1 MIDKPPGKVYISCDE
16 SIAESVCITGRP
28 EVWGKYLYYPGCFN
42 LVRHDLI
49 IDPREAA
56 RRMKAVHPN
65 AKILLIIR
73 EQVSWFSSLHKAT
86 ITSLP
91 PGQRSFHDYWITPQ
105 GIAMRHAAHHD
116 RLIEAW
122 SRLYQDMLILRYEN
136 LSHSSQRLCEW
147 LGVEHIPFPAQ
158 RVNESHAGLARI
170 HQRMPFLSALP
181 FSVKSALKP
190 LSRFIPGKHQP
201 VLSSDE
207 QEMIRSMYR
216 ESNERTKAI
225 LNA

>member
-1 MIDKPPGKVYISCDE
+1 M
-16 SIAESVCITGRP
+16 
-28 EVWGKYLYYPGCFN
+28 
-42 LVRHDLI
+42 
-49 IDPREAA
+49 
-56 RRMKAVHPN
+56 HPN

-73 EQVSWFSSLHKAT
+73 EQVSWFSSLYKAT

-122 SRLYQDMLILRYEN
+122 SRLYPDMLILRYEN

-158 RVNESHAGLARI
+158 RVNESHGGLAPASI
-170 HQRMPFLSALP
+170 SAALP
-181 FSVKSALKP
+181 LRPALQRQVSAEAPNSLHP
-190 LSRFIPGKHQP
+190 RQAPAS
-201 VLSSDE
+201 
-207 QEMIRSMYR
+207 
-216 ESNERTKAI
+216 AI
-225 LNA
+225 AR